1 MITKVAVLID
11 GGFFWQRFIAQN
23 KKDPTASDVLI
34 AVQNAMDKV
43 ENKTHGDTKD
53 VLFRVFYYDCDPFSG
68 IIDDHTHK
76 KKIDCSKSPIY
87 ANKTK
92 FLSDLCKLDKFALRK
107 GELSFAGWK
116 QDMHNTSKWK
126 PDFNQK
132 GVDMKVGIDMA
143 SMAIKH
149 VVDKMVLIAGDSDFV
164 APIKFVRREGV
175 QVYLYRM
182 GNQVKPSLIEHC
194 DFDLK

>member
-1 MITKVAVLID
+1 MITKVAILID
-11 GGFFWQRFIAQN
+11 GGFFWQKFISKA
-23 KKDPTASDVLI
+23 KRDPNAHDVLI
-34 AVQNAMDKV
+34 AVQDAMKKV
-43 ENKTHGDTKD
+43 IAKTNGDTKD
-53 VLFRVFYYDCDPFSG
+53 VLFRVFYYDCDPYAG
-68 IIDDHTHK
+68 IIDNHMHNG
-76 KKIDCSKSPIY
+76 KIDCSKSRTY

-92 FLSDLCKLDKFALRK
+92 FLANLCQLDKFALRK

-116 QDMHNTSKWK
+116 QDMHSKKWK

-182 GNQVKPSLIEHC
+182 ANKVKPSLLEHC

>member
-1 MITKVAVLID
+1 MITKVAILID
-11 GGFFWQRFIAQN
+11 GGFFWKRFVSQE
-23 KKDPTASDVLI
+23 KRDPTPKDVVD
-34 AVQNAMDKV
+34 AVIDAMSKV
-43 ENKTHGDTKD
+43 AQKTDGDTKD
-53 VLFRVFYYDCDPFSG
+53 VLFRIFYYDCDPFGG
-68 IIDDHTHK
+68 IIDDRTHTK
-76 KKIDCSKSPIY
+76 KLDCSKSPIY
-87 ANKTK
+87 LGKSK
-92 FLSDLCKLDKFALRK
+92 FLAELSKMDKFALRK

-116 QDMHNTSKWK
+116 QDLHNPQKWK

-182 GNQVKPSLIEHC
+182 GNKVKELLIEHC
-194 DFDLK
+194 DFDLL